1 MRDCVDERPRAEA
14 PFNTARFHSLLAA
27 QPTARMGQALL
38 YSPTLPSTQHL
49 LFDQLA
55 NPPDGLLCVADQQ
68 TQGKGRGSNVWT
80 SPAGCL
86 CFSFTWSVANAALL
100 PFIQYIVSMALYRA
114 VSQLAGG
121 DAREAL
127 GLRLKWPN
135 DVYLARAPSQ
145 APGGSEERVKIGG
158 VLCQS
163 SVVIGA
169 AEKPYRV
176 VAGVGINVLNA
187 EPTKCLRDA
196 LEQKG
201 HAAAGYMSRERLA
214 AAFCFHFEQLA
225 HELESRG
232 FDGLVSEYLA
242 QWMHSGQ
249 EVQVQVAD
257 KSESAKKAV
266 IVGLTRS
273 GFLRA
278 TTLSPYTELELH
290 PDGNSLDMLQG
301 LVYVKR

>member
-1 MRDCVDERPRAEA
+1 M
-14 PFNTARFHSLLAA
+14 
-27 QPTARMGQALL
+27 
-38 YSPTLPSTQHL
+38 
-49 LFDQLA
+49 
-55 NPPDGLLCVADQQ
+55 
-68 TQGKGRGSNVWT
+68 NVELV
-80 SPAGCL
+80 G
-86 CFSFTWSVANAALL
+86 
-100 PFIQYIVSMALYRA
+100 
-114 VSQLAGG
+114 
-121 DAREAL
+121 
-127 GLRLKWPN
+127 
-135 DVYLARAPSQ
+135 
-145 APGGSEERVKIGG
+145 GGSAET
-158 VLCQS
+158 LCGREHLQR
-163 SVVIGA
+163 I
-169 AEKPYRV
+169 

-201 HAAAGYMSRERLA
+201 HAAAGYLSRERLA

-249 EVQVQVAD
+249 EVEVQVED